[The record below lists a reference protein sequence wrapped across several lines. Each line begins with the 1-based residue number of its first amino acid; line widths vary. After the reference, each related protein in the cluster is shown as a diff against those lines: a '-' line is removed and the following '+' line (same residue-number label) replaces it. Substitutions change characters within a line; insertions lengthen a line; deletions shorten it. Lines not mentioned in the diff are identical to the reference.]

1 MVIRSFLLE
10 MILRATDQAS
20 PVLRVNTALLKGM
33 TEQTEKFNATVA
45 RTPALREA
53 SATMAR
59 IGTGAIVAGGALA
72 YGVKAFVDQAA
83 AVDAAG
89 QHLITALDAG
99 AAGQREYTQSME
111 FA

>member
-72 YGVKAFVDQAA
+72 YGVKAFVDQAV
-83 AVDAAG
+83 AVDAG
-89 QHLITALDAG
+89 GKPLKHALTVG
-99 AAGQREYTQSME
+99 VGGKG
-111 FA
+111 